1 MKKMIV
7 RADDVG
13 YTVVNNIG
21 AFEAIENGVV
31 TSADVML
38 DCPGTIDALERLK
51 GMSWISVGW
60 HPHFWGSPV
69 LPFSQVPDLVDE
81 RTGHF
86 RVDIRKADVPEDQL
100 LAEMFAQME
109 RCEKYLA

>member
-13 YTVVNNIG
+13 YTIVNNIG
-21 AFEAIENGVV
+21 AFESIENGVV

-51 GMSWISVGW
+51 DMPWTYSYYSLKNNLYNLS
-60 HPHFWGSPV
+60 F
-69 LPFSQVPDLVDE
+69 
-81 RTGHF
+81 
-86 RVDIRKADVPEDQL
+86 L
-100 LAEMFAQME
+100 LYF
-109 RCEKYLA
+109 Y

>member
-1 MKKMIV
+1 MRKMIV

-13 YTVVNNIG
+13 YTIVNNIG
-21 AFEAIENGVV
+21 AFESIENGVV

-38 DCPGTIDALERLK
+38 ECPGTIDALERLK
-51 GMSWISVGW
+51 DMPWISVGW

-69 LPFSQVPDLVDE
+69 LPASQVPDLVDE

-100 LAEMFAQME
+100 LSVLREE
-109 RCEKYLA
+109 LLNWK